1 MRVAPVL
8 SSMFAGFWLLSL
20 RGESFRPNSGGLAAF
35 TLYLVLLTF
44 LVRVIVSF
52 LCRVVPACS
61 VDRARVPACI
71 VTFFELTK
79 PFTLCSRFLRLLLPF
94 TLLRFDL
101 AVVPNFYQLH

>member
-61 VDRARVPACI
+61 VDRARVHGLYHYL
-71 VTFFELTK
+71 F
-79 PFTLCSRFLRLLLPF
+79 
-94 TLLRFDL
+94 
-101 AVVPNFYQLH
+101 

>member
-61 VDRARVPACI
+61 VDRARVHGLYRYL
-71 VTFFELTK
+71 F
-79 PFTLCSRFLRLLLPF
+79 
-94 TLLRFDL
+94 
-101 AVVPNFYQLH
+101 